1 MKRNV
6 ILALF
11 GFLAVLVIPV
21 VVARFNE
28 PDTRSFERV
37 ELRDTTFREISFINN
52 IQDVKLAGMLF
63 VPEGEGPFPAAVLI
77 HGSGTS
83 RRESGWYLT
92 LTRYLQEQGIVV
104 LLPDKRG
111 SVKSEGDWRTSSLED
126 LATDTAA
133 AVDFLRTQ
141 SEVAITNI
149 GVVGLSQGGLI
160 APVVADQMDELS
172 FLVNVVGG
180 AVPLHDLVLYDE
192 THNLK
197 EMGMLPGLADLFAY
211 PAAWSL
217 IYLRQKEFWDTVGN
231 FDPLPYWQ
239 KISIDSLVLLGEN
252 DTNVPSSRSAERL
265 RMLNKPNIEVR
276 IYAGSGHALESPE
289 GQGDS
294 IFREDALEDIGNFI
308 LATSMNG

>member
-1 MKRNV
+1 MKRYA
-6 ILALF
+6 IIALF
-11 GFLAVLVIPV
+11 GVLAVLVVPV

-28 PDTRSFERV
+28 PDSRSFERV
-37 ELRDTTFREISFINN
+37 ELGDTTYREISFINTL
-52 IQDVKLAGMLF
+52 QDVKLAGMLF

-111 SVKSEGDWRTSSLED
+111 SVKSEGDWRTSSLQD
-126 LATDTAA
+126 LATDTVA
-133 AVDFLRTQ
+133 AVDFLINQ
-141 SEVAITNI
+141 SEVAISET

-160 APVVADQMDELS
+160 APVVAAQMDELN

-180 AVPLHDLVLYDE
+180 AVPLHDLLLYDE
-192 THNLK
+192 THNLR
-197 EMGMLPGLADLFAY
+197 EMGMLPGLADLVAY
-211 PAAWSL
+211 PASWSL
-217 IYLRQKEFWDTVGN
+217 IYLRQKEFWDMVGN

-239 KISIDSLVLLGEN
+239 KISTDSLVLLGEN

-265 RMLNKPNIEVR
+265 RGLNKPNIEVI
-276 IYAGSGHALESPE
+276 IYEGSGHALESPE
-289 GQGDS
+289 GRGDS
-294 IFREDALEDIGNFI
+294 IFREDAREDIRDFIMGN
-308 LATSMNG
+308 ARNG